1 MLHSY
6 RAELFKLR
14 KRPAVWVV
22 FGVWL
27 LLMLLFTYLFPYLGY
42 RSAKSAVEAQRLL
55 VALLPSHLPGQG
67 LIGYAVW
74 GGSLIVVLGALS
86 LGSEYGWGTVKTMLS
101 NGPGRLTVFFGQVA
115 ALFTAL
121 AGLVLV
127 AFACSGLASVLI
139 AVSAHASLAGPS
151 AGALA
156 RSVVAGWLILAM
168 WCLFGVT
175 LAALIR
181 GTALSVGLGL
191 VWVLA
196 VENLIRAT
204 APLLS
209 VMASIE
215 KALPGVNAGSLV
227 AALGASPAGTTADGV
242 AAVVSGG
249 QALLVVALYF
259 VLFAA
264 AGALLLRRRDV
275 Q

>member
-1 MLHSY
+1 MLRSY
-6 RAELFKLR
+6 RAELIKLR

-22 FGVWL
+22 FAVWL

-55 VALLPSHLPGQG
+55 ADLLPSNLPGQG
-67 LIGYAVW
+67 LTGYAVW

-86 LGSEYGWGTVKTMLS
+86 LGSEYGWGTLKTMLS
-101 NGPGRLTVFFGQVA
+101 NRPGRLTVFFAQIA
-115 ALFTAL
+115 ALFTGL
-121 AGLVLV
+121 AGLVIV

-139 AVSAHASLAGPS
+139 ATSAHASLAGPS
-151 AGALA
+151 ALSLA

-168 WCLFGVT
+168 WCLFGVA
-175 LAALIR
+175 LATLIR
-181 GTALSVGLGL
+181 GTALSIGLGL

-196 VENLIRAT
+196 VENLVRAT
-204 APLLS
+204 AALLP

-215 KALPGVNAGSLV
+215 KVLPGVNAGSLV
-227 AALGASPAGTTADGV
+227 AALGAPAAGTSADGV
-242 AAVVSGG
+242 DAVVGGG

-259 VLFAA
+259 ALFAA
-264 AGALLLRRRDV
+264 GGALLLRRRDV